1 LCFFCVQSRGRGPFE
16 RRMSP
21 PECIRASSIDVYRL
35 ASGHQEMGNLLIH
48 SPTARASIFGK
59 KPDPHPGYLSTLY
72 KDEMGNTDTHTHTH
86 HARN

>member
-1 LCFFCVQSRGRGPFE
+1 
-16 RRMSP
+16 MSP

-72 KDEMGNTDTHTHTH
+72 KDEGQLTSDVRGLCPTLVLQH
-86 HARN
+86 